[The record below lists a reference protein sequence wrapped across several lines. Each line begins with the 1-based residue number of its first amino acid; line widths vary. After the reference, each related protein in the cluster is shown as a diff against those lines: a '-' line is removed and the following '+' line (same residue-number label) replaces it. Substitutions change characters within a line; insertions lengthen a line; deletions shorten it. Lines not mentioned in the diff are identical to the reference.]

1 PSTAGRFNQLVMD
14 KRFNINRFEYDY
26 YVNGSIGGLNNL
38 NLTAYRDGSAQAT
51 SGGGAS
57 VANQEATMSQLY
69 TIGDVNGLRI
79 FTRNSGIGASGELF
93 VRRLRVYY
101 TLVNGS
107 PENSVP
113 CE

>member
-1 PSTAGRFNQLVMD
+1 LPVELCAEYDFTSGLHGFAIETGSWVAGQGLRSTPSTAGRFNQLVMD

-69 TIGDVNGLRI
+69 TIG
-79 FTRNSGIGASGELF
+79 T
-93 VRRLRVYY
+93 
-101 TLVNGS
+101 
-107 PENSVP
+107 
-113 CE
+113 